1 MNKPATGPDVRP
13 SRIQRFKDKR
23 IAKDNELSDSDDESN
38 INNSRSSPA
47 RRSNFNYAEPSAS
60 KLLNNPSNPPTAS
73 TGDKNNTNNIVNNQ
87 SNVQPTQME
96 VETKV
101 EQKGSAT
108 TTPTDDYERDNPSLS

>member
-1 MNKPATGPDVRP
+1 MNKPLTGPDVRP

-23 IAKDNELSDSDDESN
+23 IAKDNELSDSDDEST
-38 INNSRSSPA
+38 INTSRSSPA
-47 RRSNFNYAEPSAS
+47 RRSNLNYSEPTSTSSNLVAT
-60 KLLNNPSNPPTAS
+60 SNPPTS
-73 TGDKNNTNNIVNNQ
+73 TGDNSNSNNIVNIQ

-101 EQKGSAT
+101 EQKSSAT